1 MKDIRIFAALAAL
14 ALLFGCSRSEI
25 PGNETKRHAPQ
36 GLKAR
41 ATLGEGLKSH
51 FGADGY
57 SLVWDSTDRLFAFS
71 ANVGTWSDI
80 ETRAGEF
87 YQNIINT
94 PNLDQRYID
103 SAEEDAGIM
112 AYLQLLED
120 STKGENPTDRKGVF
134 EIDPTGSGK
143 RSATFVSNLPADY
156 WFGTRTP
163 EESTDDKIFFFAASY
178 PAPDVLPDLKFFS
191 YSELATIHPVLS
203 NVPFP
208 YYDLTV
214 PAEQDGVSYQ
224 KYQRLCAKDGTMGLK
239 SSLLST
245 DEQLLFNNFFPLTS
259 ILEFTLGTT
268 DDISAEI
275 ASIEITLSTQEA
287 EGADY
292 VTDKYRIAGTVPF
305 FFSWD
310 SPREMRLWNRN
321 TIPYMAGFGSDFQQV
336 SWPVDNWLTTNYPS
350 ATPTLTISF
359 DSPVRVGKEQTS
371 KKYYAVVIPS
381 RCSHVGNVGNPKLT
395 FDAYNAAGDKILTKT
410 ITTSNPEGIGEGKK
424 YSFDLTLDTYYD
436 ENVLSG
442 LFSVDEGKQIYI
454 ARGNLQA
461 LWNGSN
467 VEQWKIAQHQYDFVG
482 ASSFDLS
489 SDTGWF
495 DLFSFS
501 VEGNNYGITNASD
514 ASYYDYSVHPAVGWT
529 GAYPVAQG
537 NGWRT
542 ITADEGVYLFAEREN
557 AEDLFSFG
565 TIYAGSPEQA
575 IYGLIFLPDAWDRT
589 NPPCLFSSA
598 EDKGFSWVSPTGNF
612 QFDYSWNTYNA
623 DGGTSGTS
631 GNWDDMQ
638 AAGAVFWPV
647 AGRREGT
654 SVNLSIGA
662 YWSGTP
668 NDDPDDDD
676 DPGLACMLQFEAG
689 TNGYFSPDHF
699 PAYYG
704 ACVRL
709 IKDLN

>member
-1 MKDIRIFAALAAL
+1 MPAIMTMEPFNTGGMNMKDIRIFAALAAL

-424 YSFDLTLDTYYD
+424 YSFD
-436 ENVLSG
+436 ENV
-442 LFSVDEGKQIYI
+442 V
-454 ARGNLQA
+454 
-461 LWNGSN
+461 
-467 VEQWKIAQHQYDFVG
+467 
-482 ASSFDLS
+482 
-489 SDTGWF
+489 
-495 DLFSFS
+495 
-501 VEGNNYGITNASD
+501 
-514 ASYYDYSVHPAVGWT
+514 
-529 GAYPVAQG
+529 
-537 NGWRT
+537 
-542 ITADEGVYLFAEREN
+542 
-557 AEDLFSFG
+557 
-565 TIYAGSPEQA
+565 
-575 IYGLIFLPDAWDRT
+575 LI
-589 NPPCLFSSA
+589 
-598 EDKGFSWVSPTGNF
+598 
-612 QFDYSWNTYNA
+612 Q
-623 DGGTSGTS
+623 
-631 GNWDDMQ
+631 
-638 AAGAVFWPV
+638 
-647 AGRREGT
+647 
-654 SVNLSIGA
+654 
-662 YWSGTP
+662 
-668 NDDPDDDD
+668 
-676 DPGLACMLQFEAG
+676 
-689 TNGYFSPDHF
+689 
-699 PAYYG
+699 
-704 ACVRL
+704 
-709 IKDLN
+709 